1 MTIFREEVG
10 AWFLVMFVA
19 LLAGKVWGWIGD
31 GRVEIL
37 EQQPPANPRL
47 FHARLMS
54 SLALSLLYDA
64 SVMSYTINT
73 VIQQARPNMMVMF
86 LFEFA
91 ILTTCSFSTALRYVI
106 SLIETKITKQQTQE
120 RLAERRREVREA
132 RAEAIRQREADAL
145 ANGNGDSQPLI
156 DLPAEED
163 VDEMDIEVSGW
174 EAKGQWILT
183 LDLLTGSSQ
192 SLKYREII
200 LIWFENRPL

>member
-19 LLAGKVWGWIGD
+19 LLAGKVWGWIGE
-31 GRVEIL
+31 GRVEVL

-47 FHARLMS
+47 FHARLS
-54 SLALSLLYDA
+54 TSLALSLIYDA

-91 ILTTCSFSTALRYVI
+91 ILTTSSLSTALRYGISVI
-106 SLIETKITKQQTQE
+106 EARITKQQTQE
-120 RLAERRREVREA
+120 RLAERRREIREA
-132 RAEAIRQREADAL
+132 RAEAIRQREANAST
-145 ANGNGDSQPLI
+145 NGDTDAQVPI
-156 DLPAEED
+156 ELPSEED
-163 VDEMDIEVSGW
+163 VEEIDIEVPGW

-183 LDLLTGSSQ
+183 LDLITGESVST
-192 SLKYREII
+192 KTRE
-200 LIWFENRPL
+200 PS

>member
-19 LLAGKVWGWIGD
+19 LLAGKVWGWIGE

-47 FHARLMS
+47 FHARLS
-54 SLALSLLYDA
+54 TSLALSLLYDA

-91 ILTTCSFSTALRYVI
+91 ILTTCSFSTALRYGI
-106 SLIETKITKQQTQE
+106 SLIEAKITKQQTEE

-132 RAEAIRQREADAL
+132 RAEAIRQRNADAST
-145 ANGNGDSQPLI
+145 NGEGDAQAPI
-156 DLPAEED
+156 DLPSEED
-163 VDEMDIEVSGW
+163 IDEIDIEVSGW
-174 EAKGQWILT
+174 EAKGQWVLT
-183 LDLLTGSSQ
+183 LDLVTGKFKSS
-192 SLKYREII
+192 SNMETGTV
-200 LIWFENRPL
+200 LI